1 MPPQRVQAV
10 TRPEDE
16 ELFVQHAR
24 RLHAV
29 VSATVRTSGAN
40 VDDAC
45 GFAWL
50 QLVRHRPPAPVAFAW
65 LCTTAV
71 REAIRL
77 QHRTARLI
85 DLDALAEVAL
95 EPTQGPERSLEVI
108 AAGAQIRTARLKAR
122 EARVLGLRVAGYRR
136 DEIAELTGDS
146 HRTIDR
152 QLGRARRK
160 LRDAL
165 RADAAVG

>member
-1 MPPQRVQAV
+1 VV
-10 TRPEDE
+10 TRS
-16 ELFVQHAR
+16 VHTS
-24 RLHAV
+24 AV
-29 VSATVRTSGAN
+29 N

-71 REAIRL
+71 REAIKLDQRM
-77 QHRTARLI
+77 TRLI
-85 DLDALAEVAL
+85 GLDQLADVATDSSPGA
-95 EPTQGPERSLEVI
+95 ESSLEVI
-108 AAGAQIRTARLKAR
+108 AAGEQIRAARLRPR
-122 EARVLGLRVAGYRR
+122 ETRVLGLRIAGYTRG
-136 DEIAELTGDS
+136 EMAELTGDS

-152 QLGRARRK
+152 QLRRARRK

-165 RADAAVG
+165 RPPATVG